1 MDQPTIRDSAEI
13 SISDASSDIAGF
25 VLPADQVAAATDGAD
40 SADLVQLSSGDVQGT
55 LSVRTVV
62 GDVFV
67 VHVDGRQGP
76 LQTGER
82 VGPGDII
89 LTRGDGAVELVTA
102 DGAAAFFDSDS
113 RILLEAPED
122 NGAGEPQFFVIQG
135 QFAID
140 NTAAQDGGA
149 DVLHVRTPVA
159 NLTVRGARVIGKA
172 APEAQANTF
181 VLLPSLGGL
190 ATGTVAVATA
200 GAVLVLDQP
209 LQGME
214 VLSMFRQPTA
224 LSDIDVNTLL
234 GSFAPGV
241 LAYTDLG
248 NLPDAPADDTGVLT
262 QLRAALGLDDDEV
275 EIAAGEE
282 IGDVADEQDV
292 IGSVGDDDLADRNED
307 DEQVEGD
314 DDGDNNNVI
323 SFDGVQRFN
332 IAQGDTT
339 LIGGAGTDTL
349 IVEADGERTNIVSG
363 QTEDGRAVLNFDVDG
378 VNTEVTM
385 QDIEELEVDLGTSG
399 DQVVLG
405 DLTGSGIL
413 DNTIIIRAGA
423 GGDLIDGRN
432 AGLALELFGGTGDD
446 TLRGGVSDD
455 VISGGTDTNVLS
467 GGGGND
473 RIIGGSGADQVLY
486 EGAKANFDQ
495 RVDDDSGDIT
505 IDDTVGNEGT
515 DTLSADIDTI
525 DFNGTLF
532 DITLGDAGA
541 NSLIGDANNNILA
554 GRAGDDTLSG
564 GDGNDV
570 LTGGGGTD
578 RATFTGIASN
588 FVADTSDDGLTV
600 ILTDTVGA
608 EGTDTLSTDIEILDF
623 AGTGLNT
630 TFGTAGGDVLTQQ
643 DGGAVAVGGTGG
655 DTIIGGAGSD
665 VQFGGEGGDSL
676 SGGSGGDT
684 LLGEAGDDTLA
695 GGVDDDQIFGGVGND
710 LAIFNSAIEDVTGT
724 AEADGSAIIEEST
737 ADGRDTVGSDVEQDR
752 FSGETFDLSFGS
764 TGADNQTLGDGNDII
779 SALAGDDVI
788 ATGAGRD
795 AVLAG
800 DGNDNVSG
808 NAGVDTL
815 LGEDGD
821 DTLSGG
827 VGDDI
832 LSGGAGT
839 GDRAVFAGNV
849 GDFSLS
855 AAGDGSAV
863 TITDNL
869 TGDVDEGTDRLDGTF
884 EQLQFAGETLA
895 LTVGDATDQA
905 LTADNSRNVIF
916 GGDGNDTVTGGAAA
930 DILFGGAGTDTI
942 DGGTGAD
949 DINGDAGNDTLTGG
963 TGNDSLRGGD
973 GTDQVVIADNALGVT
988 TDPERTIE
996 VDALTDGSGVVVT
1009 QVGTGE
1015 ADTLF
1020 ADVEEA
1026 SFDDAL
1032 FSLRV
1037 LDDTAN
1043 NEALGATN
1051 DIVAGFDGNDTLDGG
1066 AGRDFLSGDAGDDS
1080 LSGGDDN
1087 DTLEGD
1093 AGNNTL
1099 DGGAGDDSF
1108 RFDATNAGTNSVA
1121 GGDGTADEI
1130 NLLLNDTAGST
1141 VDIAASGTDVTVQ
1154 TTTGTTV
1161 QTITGDAAVER
1172 VGITGSTG
1180 NDSVTVGDLGTTGI
1194 GNRGIVAELGT
1205 GNDSFDARAAT
1216 SGTTVR
1222 GLAGDDTLRG
1232 GAGNDTLDGGNQGTD
1247 ATSGDVVTYDHLSTD
1262 LIVDLTNRFAT
1273 SAETGT
1279 DVLDRLETVIGG
1291 AGNDTITGSASANRL
1306 VGNAGNDSL
1315 TGQEGDDT
1323 LAGEAGDDTLDGTGT
1338 GLDVADYSALGA
1350 EDLVMTVTDATVNAG
1365 SFGTD
1370 SFVSI
1375 EGIFGGAGNDV
1386 LNGDA
1391 GSNRMNGGDGNDTIS
1406 TFAGNDTIIG
1416 SAGSDNLNA
1425 GDATDSDT
1433 IDYSEITNGGVT
1445 VDLTIGTASGDGIG
1459 NDSLTGFENVFG
1471 TNQDDQI
1478 FSDASASRIEARGGD
1493 DFVTGGDGI
1502 DDILGEDGNDTLSGD
1517 NGADSLRGGLGQ
1529 DSISGGEGNDFI
1541 QSEQGNDTVSGDAG
1555 DDTISGGSGADVI
1568 DGGTGADSI
1577 NGDAGND
1584 TVRGGDGN
1592 DQITALSGQNSLQ
1605 GDAGDDSIAGGDN
1618 VDEIF
1623 GGIGSDELTGNAG
1636 NDRFRYDATN
1646 EGGDTITDFTSGSDR
1661 FLIDRNG
1668 FNNVG
1673 GGDTGLTDGQNFVSG
1688 AFDLTNNPGG
1698 VNLGTTEATFFFDES
1713 DSRLHFDPDGGSS
1726 ANSFEIARLTS
1737 GTVQAADFEV
1747 Q

>member
-1 MDQPTIRDSAEI
+1 MDQPTSRGSAEI
-13 SISDASSDIAGF
+13 IHFDESPDIAGF
-25 VLPADQVAAATDGAD
+25 VFPADQVAAATDDAD
-40 SADLVQLSSGDVQGT
+40 SAEQVQLLTSGVQGT

-82 VGPGDII
+82 VGAGDII

-122 NGAGEPQFFVIQG
+122 GGSGEPQFFVIQG

-140 NTAAQDGGA
+140 NTGAQSGGA
-149 DVLHVRTPVA
+149 DVLFVRTPVA

-181 VLLPSLGGL
+181 VLLPSISGL
-190 ATGTVAVATA
+190 AAGSVAVATA
-200 GAVLVLDQP
+200 GAVLILDQP

-214 VLSMFRQPTA
+214 VLSMFRQPTT
-224 LSDIDVNTLL
+224 LNDIDVDALL
-234 GSFAPGV
+234 GAFAPGV

-248 NLPDAPADDTGVLT
+248 QLPDAPEAEDTGVLE
-262 QLRAALGLDDDEV
+262 QLRAALGLGDDDV
-275 EIAAGEE
+275 EIAGGAE
-282 IGDVADEQDV
+282 IGDVSGDEEV
-292 IGSVGDDDLADRNED
+292 IGSVGDDDLADRNDD
-307 DEQVEGD
+307 DEQVEDNGD
-314 DDGDNNNVI
+314 DNNNVI
-323 SFDGVQRFN
+323 SFDGTQRFN
-332 IAQGDTT
+332 IAQGDAT
-339 LIGGAGTDTL
+339 LIGGGGIDTL
-349 IVEADGERTNIVSG
+349 IVQADGDQTNIVSG

-378 VNTEVTM
+378 VNTEVTI
-385 QDIEELEVDLGTSG
+385 QDVEELEIDLGLSS
-399 DQVVLG
+399 DQVILG

-423 GGDLIDGRN
+423 GGDAIDGRN
-432 AGLALELFGGTGDD
+432 AGLSLELFGGSGDD
-446 TLRGGVSDD
+446 TLTGGSSDD
-455 VISGGTDTNVLS
+455 LLSGGTDSNILS
-467 GGGGND
+467 GGAGND
-473 RIIGGSGADQVLY
+473 RIIGGSGNDQVLY
-486 EGAKANFDQ
+486 EGDKSNFDQ

-515 DTLSADIDTI
+515 DTLSADIDAI
-525 DFNGTLF
+525 EFNGVAF

-541 NSLIGDANNNILA
+541 NSLIGDANNSILA
-554 GRAGDDTLSG
+554 GRGGDDTLSG
-564 GDGNDV
+564 GNGNDV

-600 ILTDTVGA
+600 VLTDTVGG
-608 EGTDTLSTDIEILDF
+608 EGRDTLSTDIEILDF

-695 GGVDDDQIFGGVGND
+695 GGVDNDQIFGGIGND
-710 LAIFNSAIEDVTGT
+710 LAIFNSAIEDITGT
-724 AEADGSAIIEEST
+724 AEADGSAITVEST
-737 ADGRDTVGSDVEQDR
+737 AEGRDTIGSDVEQIR
-752 FSGETFDLSFGS
+752 FAGETFDLSFGS
-764 TGADNQTLGDGNDII
+764 TNADNQSLGDGNDII
-779 SALAGDDVI
+779 AALAGNDTI

-800 DGNDNVSG
+800 DGNDDVSG

-821 DTLSGG
+821 DTLTGG
-827 VGDDI
+827 VGDDV
-832 LSGGAGT
+832 LSGGAGNA
-839 GDRAVFAGNV
+839 DRAVFAGSV
-849 GDFSLS
+849 AEFSL
-855 AAGDGSAV
+855 AASGDGTSV
-863 TITDNL
+863 TITDNV

-884 EQLQFAGETLA
+884 EQLQFSGEVLA
-895 LTVGDATDQA
+895 LTVGGAADDA
-905 LTADNSRNVIF
+905 LTADNTRNIMF
-916 GGDGNDTVTGGAAA
+916 GGDGNDTVTGGTAA
-930 DILFGGAGTDTI
+930 DILSGGAGTDVVN
-942 DGGTGAD
+942 GGVGAD
-949 DINGDAGNDTLTGG
+949 DINGNAGDDTLAGG

-973 GTDQVVIADNALGVT
+973 GTDRVVIADDALGVT
-988 TDPERTIE
+988 TAPTRTIE
-996 VDALTDGSGVVVT
+996 VDVLSDGSGVVVT
-1009 QVGTGE
+1009 QVGGGE

-1026 SFDDAL
+1026 SFNDAL

-1043 NEALGATN
+1043 NETLGATN
-1051 DIVAGFDGNDTLDGG
+1051 DVVAGLGGNDTLDGG

-1093 AGNNTL
+1093 AGNNIL
-1099 DGGAGDDSF
+1099 AGGAGDDSF

-1121 GGDGTADEI
+1121 GGGGTADEI
-1130 NLLLNDTAGST
+1130 NLLLNDAAGSA
-1141 VDIAASGTDVTVQ
+1141 VDISASGASVAVQ
-1154 TTTGTTV
+1154 TTTSGSV
-1161 QTITGDAAVER
+1161 QTVTGDGNVER
-1172 VGITGSTG
+1172 IGITGSSG
-1180 NDSVTVGDLGTTGI
+1180 NDSVTIGDLAGTGI
-1194 GNRGIVAELGT
+1194 GNRGIVAELGA
-1205 GNDSFDARAAT
+1205 GNDSVDARNAT
-1216 SGTTVR
+1216 ASLTAKGQSGN
-1222 GLAGDDTLRG
+1222 DTLRG
-1232 GAGNDTLDGGNQGTD
+1232 GAGNDTLDGGGQD
-1247 ATSGDVVTYDHLSTD
+1247 AGSGDVVSFDHLTAD
-1262 LIVDLTNRFAT
+1262 LTVDL
-1273 SAETGT
+1273 SALSASSSQSG
-1279 DVLDRLETVIGG
+1279 DDRLIGLETVIGG
-1291 AGNDTITGSASANRL
+1291 AGNDTITGSSAANRL

-1315 TGQEGDDT
+1315 TGLDGDDT
-1323 LAGEAGDDTLDGTGT
+1323 LAGEAGDDTLDGTGN

-1350 EDLVMTVTDATVNAG
+1350 EDLNLTVGNGTFAAG

-1370 SFVSI
+1370 TFVSI

-1386 LNGDA
+1386 LNGDSA
-1391 GSNRMNGGDGNDTIS
+1391 SNRMNGGDGNDTIS

-1416 SAGSDNLNA
+1416 SAGSDSLTA
-1425 GDATDSDT
+1425 GDAADSDT
-1433 IDYSEITNGGVT
+1433 IDYSAITNGGVT
-1445 VDLTIGTASGDGIG
+1445 VDLGNSAANGAGIG
-1459 NDSLTGFENVFG
+1459 NDTLTGFENVFG

-1529 DSISGGEGNDFI
+1529 DSINGGEGNDFI
-1541 QSEQGNDTVSGDAG
+1541 QSEQGADTVFGDAG
-1555 DDTISGGSGADVI
+1555 DDTISGGSGADLI
-1568 DGGTGADSI
+1568 DGGVGADSI

-1605 GDAGDDSIAGGDN
+1605 GDAGDDSISGGDN

-1636 NDRFRYDATN
+1636 NDRFRYDTVG
-1646 EGGDTITDFTSGSDR
+1646 EGGDTITDFNSGNDK
-1661 FLIDRNG
+1661 FLIDRGG

-1673 GGDTGLTDGQNFVSG
+1673 GGGANLTDGQNFVSN

-1698 VNLGTTEATFFFDES
+1698 VNLGTNEATFFFDES
-1713 DSRLHFDPDGGSS
+1713 DSRLHFDPDGGNSG
-1726 ANSFEIARLTS
+1726 NSFEIARLTS
-1737 GTVQAADFEV
+1737 GSVQAADFEI

>member
-1 MDQPTIRDSAEI
+1 MDQPTSRGSAEI
-13 SISDASSDIAGF
+13 IHSDETPDIAGF
-25 VLPADQVAAATDGAD
+25 VFPADQVATATDGAD
-40 SADLVQLSSGDVQGT
+40 RPEQVQLLTNDVQGT

-113 RILLEAPED
+113 RILLEAPEAD
-122 NGAGEPQFFVIQG
+122 GASEPQFFVIQG
-135 QFAID
+135 QFAVD
-140 NTAAQDGGA
+140 NTGAQNGGA
-149 DVLHVRTPVA
+149 DVLYVRTPVA

-181 VLLPSLGGL
+181 VLLPGISGL
-190 ATGTVAVATA
+190 AAGSVAVATA
-200 GAVLVLDQP
+200 GAVLILDQP

-224 LSDIDVNTLL
+224 LSDIDVDSLL
-234 GSFAPGV
+234 GAFAPGV

-248 NLPDAPADDTGVLT
+248 QLPDAPDVEDTGVLT

-275 EIAAGEE
+275 EIAGGEE
-282 IGDVADEQDV
+282 IGDVSGDEEV

-307 DEQVEGD
+307 DEQVEDNGD
-314 DDGDNNNVI
+314 DDNNNVI
-323 SFDGVQRFN
+323 SFNGIQRFN
-332 IAQGDTT
+332 IAQGDAT
-339 LIGGAGTDTL
+339 LIGGGGIDTL
-349 IVEADGERTNIVSG
+349 IVQADGDQTNIVSG

-378 VNTEVTM
+378 VNTEVTI
-385 QDIEELEVDLGTSG
+385 QNVEELEVDLGLNN

-413 DNTIIIRAGA
+413 DNTIIIRAGE
-423 GGDLIDGRN
+423 GGDAIDGRN
-432 AGLALELFGGTGDD
+432 AGLSLELFGGAGDD
-446 TLRGGVSDD
+446 TLRGGTSDD
-455 VISGGTDTNVLS
+455 LLS
-467 GGGGND
+467 GGADANILSGGAGND
-473 RIIGGSGADQVLY
+473 RIIGGAGNDQVLY
-486 EGAKANFDQ
+486 EGDKGNFDQ

-515 DTLSADIDTI
+515 DTLSADIDAI
-525 DFNGTLF
+525 DFNGVAF
-532 DITLGDAGA
+532 DITLGDAAA

-564 GDGNDV
+564 GNGNDV

-600 ILTDTVGA
+600 VLTDTVGG
-608 EGTDTLSTDIEILDF
+608 EGRDTLSTDIEILDF

-665 VQFGGEGGDSL
+665 VQFGGAGSDSL

-684 LLGEAGDDTLA
+684 LLGEAGDDTLT
-695 GGVDDDQIFGGVGND
+695 GGVDDDQIFGGIGND
-710 LAIFNSAIEDVTGT
+710 LAVFNSAIEDVASAAAADGT
-724 AEADGSAIIEEST
+724 AITVESV
-737 ADGRDTVGSDVEQDR
+737 ADGRDTIGSDVEQVQ
-752 FSGETFDLSFGS
+752 FAGETFDLSFGS
-764 TGADNQTLGDGNDII
+764 ENADNQTLGDGNDII
-779 SALAGDDVI
+779 AALGGNDVI

-808 NAGVDTL
+808 NAGIDTL

-827 VGDDI
+827 VGDDL

-839 GDRAVFAGNV
+839 ADRAVFAGNV
-849 GDFSLS
+849 AEFSLS
-855 AAGDGSAV
+855 ASGDGNRV

-869 TGDVDEGTDRLDGTF
+869 TGDVNEGTDILDSTF

-895 LTVGDATDQA
+895 LSIGGAADDALA
-905 LTADNSRNVIF
+905 ADNSRTVIF
-916 GGDGNDTVTGGAAA
+916 GGDGNDTITGGTAA
-930 DILFGGAGTDTI
+930 DILFGGAGADNI
-942 DGGTGAD
+942 DGGVGAD
-949 DINGDAGNDTLTGG
+949 DINGNAGDDTLTGG

-973 GTDQVVIADNALGVT
+973 GTDRVVIADNALNATT
-988 TDPERTIE
+988 TDPTRTIE
-996 VDALTDGSGVVVT
+996 VDALVDGSGVVVT
-1009 QVGTGE
+1009 QVGGE

-1043 NEALGATN
+1043 NETLGATN
-1051 DIVAGFDGNDTLDGG
+1051 NIVAGLGGNDTLDGG

-1080 LSGGDDN
+1080 LSGGDGD

-1099 DGGAGDDSF
+1099 AGGAGDDSF
-1108 RFDATNAGTNSVA
+1108 RFDATNAGTSSVA

-1130 NLLLNDTAGST
+1130 NLLLNDTAGSA
-1141 VDIAASGTDVTVQ
+1141 VDISASGTGVTVQ
-1154 TTTGTTV
+1154 TTTGATV
-1161 QTITGDAAVER
+1161 QTVTGDDAVER

-1180 NDSVTVGDLGTTGI
+1180 NDSMTVGDLAATGV
-1194 GNRGIVAELGT
+1194 GNRGIVAELGA
-1205 GNDSFDARAAT
+1205 GNDSVDARNAT
-1216 SGTTVR
+1216 TSVNAKGQSGN
-1222 GLAGDDTLRG
+1222 DTLRG
-1232 GAGNDTLDGGNQGTD
+1232 GAGDDTLDGGGQDDG
-1247 ATSGDVVTYDHLSTD
+1247 SGDVVSFDHLTA
-1262 LIVDLTNRFAT
+1262 DLTVNL
-1273 SAETGT
+1273 SALSARSDQSGE
-1279 DVLDRLETVIGG
+1279 DRLIGLETVIGG
-1291 AGNDTITGSASANRL
+1291 AGNDTIDGSSAANRL

-1315 TGQEGDDT
+1315 TGRDGDDT
-1323 LAGEAGDDTLDGTGT
+1323 LAGEAGDDTLDGTGD

-1350 EDLVMTVTDATVNAG
+1350 VDLVMAVTDETVDAG

-1370 SFVSI
+1370 TFFSI
-1375 EGIFGGAGNDV
+1375 EGIFGGAGNDQ
-1386 LNGDA
+1386 LNGDT
-1391 GSNRMNGGDGNDTIS
+1391 GSNLMNGGDGNDTIT

-1416 SAGSDNLNA
+1416 SAGSDSLNA
-1425 GDATDSDT
+1425 GDGTDSDT
-1433 IDYSEITNGGVT
+1433 IDYSTIANGGVT
-1445 VDLTIGTASGDGIG
+1445 VDLGNSTANGAGIG
-1459 NDSLTGFENVFG
+1459 NDTLTGFENVFG

-1478 FSDASASRIEARGGD
+1478 VGDDSDSRIEARGGD
-1493 DFVTGGDGI
+1493 DFVTGGNGI

-1529 DSISGGEGNDFI
+1529 DSINGGDGDDFI
-1541 QSEQGNDTVSGDAG
+1541 QSEQGADTVFGEAG
-1555 DDTISGGSGADVI
+1555 NDTISGGSGADLI

-1584 TVRGGDGN
+1584 TVRGGDGA
-1592 DQITALSGQNSLQ
+1592 DRITALSGQNSLQ
-1605 GDAGDDSIAGGDN
+1605 GDAGNDSISGGDN

-1636 NDRFRYDATN
+1636 NDRFRYDTVG
-1646 EGGDTITDFTSGSDR
+1646 EGGDTITDFNSGNDR
-1661 FLIDRNG
+1661 FLIDRGG

-1673 GGDTGLTDGQNFVSG
+1673 GGGASLTDGQNFVSQ

-1698 VNLGTTEATFFFDES
+1698 VNLGTSEATFFFDES

-1737 GTVQAADFEV
+1737 GSVQAADFEI